1 VDAWKW
7 RRPTRL
13 PETELR
19 RRRRAL
25 GYTQQ
30 SLADAV
36 GTARQTI
43 NALENRRSQPNV
55 ALALALARALFTT
68 VEELFGD
75 PELAA
80 PDPPRLP
87 WWIV

>member
-1 VDAWKW
+1 
-7 RRPTRL
+7 
-13 PETELR
+13 
-19 RRRRAL
+19 
-25 GYTQQ
+25 
-30 SLADAV
+30 V

-43 NALENRRSQPNV
+43 NSLENRRSQPNV

-87 WWIV
+87 WWII